1 MRIKKK
7 YVILESRL
15 IDVTSEFSPQE
26 KRILEMLYKKYGD
39 SNTNFNQ
46 WDVAAELIEDFNLDY
61 ESAYSL
67 TKTFSWSARELFAP
81 HQSIRK
87 QDPIYRLF
95 HDNLSS
101 LSNEFSKLN
110 ENNYEVNLHFDGDVG
125 AESIESR
132 VVSLSS
138 GFRGFYM
145 YISLP
150 NYHIDAPYRRH
161 YINMEGISS
170 RTLSVSIDLFP
181 IDLDNNK
188 IERLPWDFDR
198 NGDQNVNQN
207 EFKVIS
213 TYSNVVGEINDRDK
227 IDSMSFNVPYP
238 TPMTK
243 ESIFK
248 TFDLIIKDVLNKLS
262 KTNHKLPEGI
272 EPINIDN

>member
-39 SNTNFNQ
+39 SNINFNQ

-67 TKTFSWSARELFAP
+67 TKTFSWSARELFSP
-81 HQSIRK
+81 HKSLRK
-87 QDPIYRLF
+87 KDPIYRLF
-95 HDNLSS
+95 HENLSS
-101 LSNEFSKLN
+101 LVSEFSKLN

-125 AESIESR
+125 AEPIEDR
-132 VVSLSS
+132 IVSLSS

-150 NYHIDAPYRRH
+150 NYQIDTQYRRH
-161 YINMEGISS
+161 YLTMDAMSS
-170 RTLSVSIDLFP
+170 RTLSLSMDFFP
-181 IDLDNNK
+181 IDLDGNK
-188 IERLPWDFDR
+188 IERLPWQYDE
-198 NGDQNVNQN
+198 NENQNVNQN

-213 TYSNVVGEINDRDK
+213 SYSNVLGDINDREK
-227 IDSMSFNVPYP
+227 IDLTTFNVPYP

-243 ESIFK
+243 ENIFK
-248 TFDLIIKDVLNKLS
+248 TFDLTIKDVLNKLS
-262 KTNHKLPEGI
+262 EINFKLPEGI
-272 EPINIDN
+272 EPINITN

>member
-15 IDVTSEFSPQE
+15 IDVTSEFTPQE

-39 SNTNFNQ
+39 SITNFNQ
-46 WDVAAELIEDFNLDY
+46 WSVAAELIEDFNLDY

-87 QDPIYRLF
+87 KEPIYRLF
-95 HDNLSS
+95 HENLSS
-101 LSNEFSKLN
+101 LSSEFSKLN

-125 AESIESR
+125 ADPIEDR
-132 VVSLSS
+132 VISLSS

-150 NYHIDAPYRRH
+150 NYQIETTYRRH
-161 YINMEGISS
+161 HLNMDAISS
-170 RTLSVSIDLFP
+170 RTLSVSIDFYP
-181 IDLDNNK
+181 IDGDGNK
-188 IERLPWDFDR
+188 IERLPWEFDE

-207 EFKVIS
+207 EFNVIS
-213 TYSNVVGEINDRDK
+213 TYSNVLGEINNREK
-227 IDSMSFNVPYP
+227 IDLISFNVPYP

-243 ESIFK
+243 ENIFK
-248 TFDLIIKDVLNKLS
+248 TFDLTIKDVLNKLS
-262 KTNHKLPEGI
+262 EINFELPDGI
-272 EPINIDN
+272 EPINITD

>member
-15 IDVTSEFSPQE
+15 IDVSSEFSPQE

-39 SNTNFNQ
+39 SINNFNQ
-46 WDVAAELIEDFNLDY
+46 WVVAAELIEDFNLDY

-67 TKTFSWSARELFAP
+67 TKTFSWSAKELFSP
-81 HQSIRK
+81 YKSIRK
-87 QDPIYRLF
+87 KEPIYRLF
-95 HDNLSS
+95 IDNISPLITD
-101 LSNEFSKLN
+101 FSKLN

-125 AESIESR
+125 AEPIEDR

-161 YINMEGISS
+161 YINMDGISS
-170 RTLSVSIDLFP
+170 RTLSVSIDLYP
-181 IDLDNNK
+181 IDLDGNK
-188 IERLPWDFDR
+188 IERLPWDYNEDE
-198 NGDQNVNQN
+198 NVNKN
-207 EFKVIS
+207 EFSVIS
-213 TYSNVVGEINDRDK
+213 TYSNVLGEINDRDK
-227 IDSMSFNVPYP
+227 IDLMTFNVPYP

-243 ESIFK
+243 ESIFN
-248 TFDLIIKDVLNKLS
+248 TFDLIIKDVLDKLS
-262 KTNHKLPEGI
+262 ETNFKLPEGI
-272 EPINIDN
+272 EPINNTD